1 TKSRTGTTAN
11 LRGITVKTASAADF
25 AQPSSVAKGYYVVLG
40 GFTQKSGADLVANK
54 AKSLGLDGKV
64 IALKNGNYRV
74 AAYGANET
82 DARNA
87 YDI

>member
-1 TKSRTGTTAN
+1 
-11 LRGITVKTASAADF
+11 
-25 AQPSSVAKGYYVVLG
+25 VVLG

-87 YDI
+87 YDIARAKIEPKAWVSKY